1 MSSKLR
7 IVFYG
12 TPEFAQ
18 ASLQAL
24 VENSGDNGYEIVG
37 VVTSP
42 DRPAGRGL
50 QVRESAVKAYAV
62 AQEIPVLQPKN
73 LKDKGFLEELA
84 ALKADLQVIVAFRM
98 LPEAVWAMP
107 PKGSFNL
114 HASMLPEYRGAA
126 PIHWA
131 VLNGE
136 KETGLTTFF
145 LKHAID
151 TGNILL
157 QEKIDI
163 GPDETTGELHDRMK
177 VAGGK
182 LVAETVKAILEGNI
196 EPKAQDL
203 AGKYKRAPKL
213 DKELPRIDWNN
224 TAQDLHNKIRGLSP
238 YPGAVSEFD
247 GGPMKIYRSAIH
259 PLEDGDQNSPI
270 GTRRLSKSKMFF
282 RAQDGW
288 IEVLVMQLP
297 GKRAM
302 TTEEFLRGWKP
313 DFARQS

>member
-1 MSSKLR
+1 MSSQLR
-7 IVFYG
+7 IVFFG

-50 QVRESAVKAYAV
+50 QVRESAVKTYAV
-62 AQEIPVLQPKN
+62 AQELPILQPKN
-73 LKDKGFLEELA
+73 LKDKDFLEKLA
-84 ALKADLQVIVAFRM
+84 ALKADLQIIVAFRM

-114 HASMLPEYRGAA
+114 HASLLPEYRGAA

-136 KETGLTTFF
+136 TETGLTTFF

-151 TGNILL
+151 TGNVLL
-157 QEKIDI
+157 QEKIEI
-163 GPDETTGELHDRMK
+163 GPNETTGELHDRMK
-177 VAGGK
+177 DAGGK
-182 LVAETVKAILEGNI
+182 LVVDTVKAILEGNI

-203 AGKYKRAPKL
+203 EGKYKRAPKL

-247 GGPMKIYRSAIH
+247 GRAMKIYRSAMH
-259 PLEDGDQNSPI
+259 PLEGGDQNSPI

-282 RAQDGW
+282 RAKDGW

-302 TTEEFLRGWKP
+302 PTEEFLRGWKP